1 MWYFIVSGILW
12 IVSLAIWI
20 AKDTDK
26 GKEEEEDLGDK
37 LLYGTIKLLSTLLL
51 SLLWP
56 LVILC
61 FLVYGL
67 ARVVSNVGKGAIEYV
82 INLVDTFRS
91 WISKIEEK
99 NSDGAYR

>member
-12 IVSLAIWI
+12 IVSLTI

-26 GKEEEEDLGDK
+26 GKEEEDLGDK

-91 WISKIEEK
+91 WISKTEEK
-99 NSDGAYR
+99 NSDGPYR